1 MSSDS
6 MRAVQVPEPG
16 SEFEVVDRAIPEVG
30 PTEVRVEVA
39 ACGVCHSDSYTKE
52 GSWEGIEYPRVP
64 GHEIAGRI
72 DVVGADVENWSEG
85 QRVGVGWHGDHCFTC
100 EPCRR
105 GEFIDCEHE
114 RVTGIDIDGGY
125 AEYVTVP
132 THALAR
138 IPGELDAID
147 AAPLLCAGVSTFNA
161 LRKSNVQPGDVV
173 AVQGIGGLGHLGLQ
187 YAAAAGF
194 ETVAISRGTE
204 KRDVAFELGADHYID
219 STVTDPAEELMHLG
233 GASVLIAT
241 APHSEA
247 IESVVSG
254 LAIHGQLIPLGVPD
268 DDVGIDVI
276 DLIENQR
283 SIKGHSSGTARES
296 QDALEFSSLR
306 DITPMVETFPL
317 EDAAAAYDHMM
328 SNEVKFRAV
337 LVP

>member
-1 MSSDS
+1 MSSDT
-6 MRAVQVPEPG
+6 MRVVQVPEPG
-16 SEFEVVDRAIPEVG
+16 GEFEVVNRPVPEVG
-30 PTEVRVEVA
+30 PTEVRVEVD

-72 DVVGADVENWSEG
+72 DAVGTNVETWSEG
-85 QRVGVGWHGDHCFTC
+85 QRVGIGWHGDHCFTC

-105 GEFIDCEHE
+105 GEFIDCDHE
-114 RVTGIDIDGGY
+114 RVTGIDVDGGY
-125 AEYVTVP
+125 AEYVTAP

-138 IPGELDAID
+138 IPGGLDTVD

-161 LRKSNVQPGDVV
+161 LRKSNVRPGDVV
-173 AVQGIGGLGHLGLQ
+173 AVQGLGGLGHLGIQ

-194 ETVAISRGTE
+194 ETVAISRGTA
-204 KRDVAFELGADHYID
+204 KRDAAFDLGADHYID
-219 STVTDPAEELMHLG
+219 STVTDPAEELIHLG
-233 GASVLIAT
+233 GASVLIST

-254 LAIHGQLIPLGVPD
+254 LAVNGQLIPLGVPD

-296 QDALEFSSLR
+296 QDTLEFSALR
-306 DITPMVETFPL
+306 DITPTVETFPL
-317 EDAAAAYDHMM
+317 EEAAAAYEHMM
-328 SNEVKFRAV
+328 SNEARFRAV